1 MKKLKIGFADT
12 HEHLMQFFYTLLANR
27 FDVELDND
35 NPDYLIFG
43 DDNFGTANKKFS
55 KKDCVKIFF
64 TGENRR
70 PEDYDCHYAIT
81 FDHNYS
87 NWHYRLPLFVVYQ
100 WALDAIH
107 NTGHDFYHILGE
119 HTPKLK
125 TDFCSFVVSNPR
137 CDERNEFFKKLSA
150 IKKVDSGGG
159 AFNNI
164 GKKLEGE
171 KAKIDFLAS
180 RKFNI
185 CFESSSY
192 PGYVTEKILHA
203 FYAQTIPI
211 YWGSPTV
218 AADFNLQSFINVND
232 FNNFDEAI
240 EYVMRIDSDE
250 ELYYRILTAPKLSG
264 NVLRDY
270 MLLNNFLN
278 WFEAVVYNKAD
289 MRTE

>member
-1 MKKLKIGFADT
+1 M
-12 HEHLMQFFYTLLANR
+12 
-27 FDVELDND
+27 
-35 NPDYLIFG
+35 
-43 DDNFGTANKKFS
+43 
-55 KKDCVKIFF
+55 
-64 TGENRR
+64 
-70 PEDYDCHYAIT
+70 
-81 FDHNYS
+81 
-87 NWHYRLPLFVVYQ
+87 
-100 WALDAIH
+100 
-107 NTGHDFYHILGE
+107 
-119 HTPKLK
+119 
-125 TDFCSFVVSNPR
+125 
-137 CDERNEFFKKLSA
+137 
-150 IKKVDSGGG
+150 DSGGG

-218 AADFNLQSFINVND
+218 ATDFNLQSFINVND

-240 EYVMRIDSDE
+240 EYVMRIDQDE

-264 NVLRDY
+264 NIPRDY

-289 MRTE
+289 MRAE